1 MAKLDIKD
9 AYYSISIL
17 EEHQKYLKFLFG
29 GKPYQFTCLPNG
41 LCSGPKKIVKLMKA
55 PLTYLHKKLINIAA
69 YSDDLFA
76 WSLSYVK
83 CEQNVT
89 HSINLLESLRFII
102 DPEKFLFV
110 PTRCI
115 EYLGFV
121 LNSPSMNIFSSDVK
135 KEKIKLVCSEI
146 LEDECHRL
154 GV

>member
-1 MAKLDIKD
+1 MPKSSDSYRPILNLKKLNAHMTYSHFKMETINSILTTITRSCYMAKLDIKD

-76 WSLSYVK
+76 
-83 CEQNVT
+83 
-89 HSINLLESLRFII
+89 
-102 DPEKFLFV
+102 
-110 PTRCI
+110 
-115 EYLGFV
+115 
-121 LNSPSMNIFSSDVK
+121 
-135 KEKIKLVCSEI
+135 
-146 LEDECHRL
+146 
-154 GV
+154 